1 MEFKQIK
8 KSLQDKGLVARSC
21 REVGPYKFLE
31 NGAKARLRGAGDVAR
46 AVARLVGEG
55 PYGTYPSASWCGT
68 WPRTQRSVE
77 AEDRGVDMFWTL
89 VEQAQEAGLL

>member
-8 KSLQDKGLVARSC
+8 KSLQDKGLAARSC

-46 AVARLVGEG
+46 APQTGFAPLT
-55 PYGTYPSASWCGT
+55 PQALLFHF
-68 WPRTQRSVE
+68 PR
-77 AEDRGVDMFWTL
+77 M
-89 VEQAQEAGLL
+89 